1 MITDKDVAELY
12 RCLLGR
18 APETPDTVA
27 AFKAYYPDFERGRHA
42 ILHSAEFARLMRDEQ
57 GDIAGILA
65 EAFLQRAGGDMK
77 SPSPRPNP
85 DLRGAM
91 QLVLRAHGGLRLAV
105 IIGDPNADLNDLLP
119 LESAHAAVLH
129 IAAGAPVNLPQ
140 CARLGCGATIFHIH
154 FAPEELAALLAQAEL
169 KIDFLATFGAAEHW
183 FAALRDIIAPRAIL
197 FADAPLSSS
206 ADWPHAERAINLQD
220 WQLRCVGG
228 WFLPVTYT
236 PTAAPDSPPPIPG
249 LCIAA
254 IMRNEQAAAPNML
267 ASVAAIAE
275 SFVIVDT
282 GSNDE
287 TILHAETTL
296 KSIGKPY
303 TLATSN
309 ADRFDDMRNAALD
322 LVPPST
328 RWILMLDAD
337 EELCAEDHAALR
349 ALLESPGFDAYALP
363 RYNYTGLDKSGEV
376 APYPDRQVRL
386 LRHRPEKPI
395 RYSGAVHETIRGVDI
410 GRAPLDASVFG
421 QGAGGPHIHHLVRR
435 FRSPAE
441 EAAKQ
446 DRYRRIA
453 AAHATSTVKD

>member
-1 MITDKDVAELY
+1 MITDSDVSELY

-27 AFKAYYPDFERGRHA
+27 AFKTYYPDFVRGRQA
-42 ILHSAEFARLMRDEQ
+42 ILHSAEFARLMQAEQ
-57 GDIAGILA
+57 GDTGGVLA
-65 EAFLQRAGGDMK
+65 QAFLHRAGGGLK
-77 SPSPRPNP
+77 QLAAPQNP
-85 DLRGAM
+85 GLRGAM
-91 QLVLRAHGGLRLAV
+91 RLVLRAHGGIRLAV
-105 IIGDPNADLNDLLP
+105 IAGTPAADLNDVLP
-119 LESAHAAVLH
+119 LESGCAAVLH
-129 IAAGAPVNLPQ
+129 ITAGASAKLPQ
-140 CARLGCGATIFHIH
+140 YGTLDGGAKVFRIRLTQA
-154 FAPEELAALLAQAEL
+154 ELAAFLVEAGLEIDLLAV
-169 KIDFLATFGAAEHW
+169 FGMADEW
-183 FAALRDIIAPRAIL
+183 VTALQEVAAPRAIL
-197 FADAPLSSS
+197 LTDGPIAA
-206 ADWPHAERAINLQD
+206 AAVWPQAEREIGLHGMR
-220 WQLRCVGG
+220 LRCAGG
-228 WFLPVTYT
+228 WFLPVTY
-236 PTAAPDSPPPIPG
+236 APPAEPPVTETIAG

-254 IMRNEQAAAPNML
+254 IMRNEQEAAPNML
-267 ASVAAIAE
+267 ASVAAIAD

-282 GSNDE
+282 GSTDDTVARTE
-287 TILHAETTL
+287 ATL
-296 KSIGKPY
+296 QSIGKPY
-303 TLATSN
+303 VLANFT

-337 EELCAEDHAALR
+337 EELCAGDHASLR
-349 ALLESPGFDAYALP
+349 ALLEAPGYDAYALP

-376 APYPDRQVRL
+376 SPYPDRQVRL
-386 LRHRPEKPI
+386 LRHRPENPI